1 MRFGVLH
8 HIYHYLLFS
17 ALYIIPV
24 YVQLIVMCV
33 FYIETTNA
41 TRPRSHYL
49 NLVFVNIIGHGNGKV
64 K

>member
-8 HIYHYLLFS
+8 HIDHYLLFS
-17 ALYIIPV
+17 ALYTIP
-24 YVQLIVMCV
+24 VQLIVMCV

>member
-33 FYIETTNA
+33 FYIETK
-41 TRPRSHYL
+41 
-49 NLVFVNIIGHGNGKV
+49 I
-64 K
+64 